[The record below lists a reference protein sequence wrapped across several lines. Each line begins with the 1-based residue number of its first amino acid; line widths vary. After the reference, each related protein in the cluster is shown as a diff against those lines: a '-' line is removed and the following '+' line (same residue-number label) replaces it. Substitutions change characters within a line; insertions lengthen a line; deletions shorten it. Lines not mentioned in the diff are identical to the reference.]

1 LADEEIRRASV
12 RVLRPA
18 ERERHEPGEGF
29 VGRERELAQ
38 LGVALDKIASSH
50 GRMFLV
56 SGEPGIGK
64 TRLADKFSAR
74 AQARGLRV
82 IWGRCWERAGSPAY
96 WPIIQIIR
104 AFAERPDFAQLT
116 EALGPGIEQVAAL
129 VPEIVRLPSV
139 HGERT
144 SSGPIDPEQA
154 RFRLFDAV
162 ATLFKSV
169 AQREPLII
177 VIDDLHDADLAA
189 LQMVCFLARALK
201 DSPVMM
207 LATHREAEVERSPEL
222 RTLFAELARES
233 DQLPLRGLSLLDA
246 AGLVRNRTGIVPDDR
261 FLAMLHQ
268 TTAGNPLFLGGV
280 VQTLIAEG
288 KLEQQRDL
296 TAADLKLPVNVRS
309 AIARQLG
316 GLSERTNSLLAA
328 ASALGVEFELA
339 PLERVAPVP
348 AAEILDCLDE
358 AVAAG
363 IAAAA
368 TESRGRY
375 RFTHVLIQSAIYDSL
390 RSSERNGL
398 HRRIADSL
406 EVLYASGIDSHLS
419 ELAHHYVEA
428 ISTGA
433 ADKAIDYS
441 IRAGEAANAVFAYK
455 QAISLWET
463 ALVIIDRH
471 GGDTEKRADLL
482 AQLGTLL
489 QNSDTRLGIEHLE
502 SAVKAYDE
510 LNLPEQAALV
520 RQRLGQILA
529 SPGERMDT
537 QRALLHLRN
546 AEAVLSKGQES
557 GPLAALYYGLAQV
570 ASNQCLAREAWAAFT
585 HAMEIAERVGAEG
598 AWCASA
604 TQVVL
609 SLHCF
614 GRMSEGREL
623 LARVWDRLP
632 LIKDGP
638 GLFGTAWA
646 GGGTGMVLWDFRVA
660 RAWCQKGVETPM
672 LAKYHHDLMRFQ
684 VGRAS
689 FQLGDL
695 RESHRHIMELEQSV
709 RDEYL
714 TEQFSAFEHCDWER
728 LRLIREADL
737 EQARRACGRSQEQP
751 YSHSLA
757 ACLRELG
764 EHASAEE
771 ILQLELG
778 RYGEEESQ
786 LQNEMLIRPELVL
799 NYVAMGNLEA
809 ARAHIL
815 RCAEIVSAGED
826 WRGLAGHYHRAV
838 AVWAA
843 AEGDAN
849 AGEYDFAA
857 AVNAFRRMSLA
868 WHEADTLQFW
878 GRALTSADRPEAAV
892 EKLDAA
898 IEIYRRIGAGERWI
912 ERVLGD
918 RARVVGAPK
927 TPSEKCDPCPKM
939 FRKQGDY
946 WAISFGAEEFSLKD
960 SKGLHYIARLLH
972 CPGER
977 VSAID
982 LAAIA
987 SEGDSGGHKKV
998 DLGDAGEV
1006 LDAKARADYKRRLD
1020 ELREEIERLRRMN
1033 DTVAAERAEGE
1044 YEALSQHLMA
1054 AAGLGGRTRRAVSHR
1069 ERARVAVTKSIKNA
1083 IESIRECNL
1092 QLGRHLANS
1101 IRTGHFCCYAP
1112 SDSTRWHF

>member
-1 LADEEIRRASV
+1 MAEEEIRRASI

-18 ERERHEPGEGF
+18 ERERDEAGEGF

-38 LGVALDKIASSH
+38 LGVALDKIASGH
-50 GRMFLV
+50 GRMFLI

-64 TRLADKFSAR
+64 TRLADEFSAR

-104 AFAERPDFAQLT
+104 LFAERPDFAQ
-116 EALGPGIEQVAAL
+116 ALGPGIEQIGAL
-129 VPEIVRLPSV
+129 VPEIVRPPSV

-144 SSGPIDPEQA
+144 SSGRIDPEQA

-162 ATLFKSV
+162 ATLFRSV

-177 VIDDLHDADLAA
+177 VIDDLHDADLAS

-201 DSPVMM
+201 DSPVML

-222 RTLFAELARES
+222 RALFAELVRES

-246 AGLVRNRTGIVPDDR
+246 AGLVRDRGGVVPDDR
-261 FLAMLHQ
+261 FLATLHQ
-268 TTAGNPLFLGGV
+268 MTGGNPLFLGGV
-280 VQTLIAEG
+280 VQMLVAEG

-296 TAADLKLPVNVRS
+296 RAADLKLPLNVRS
-309 AIARQLG
+309 AIAHQLS
-316 GLSERTNSLLAA
+316 GLSERTNWLLAA

-339 PLERVAPVP
+339 PLERVAGKP
-348 AAEILDCLDE
+348 AAEILDSLDE
-358 AVAAG
+358 AAAAG
-363 IAAAA
+363 IASAAR
-368 TESRGRY
+368 ESVGHY
-375 RFTHVLIQSAIYDSL
+375 RFTHALIQSAIYDSL
-390 RSSERNGL
+390 GSKERVEL

-406 EVLYASGIDSHLS
+406 EEFYASGIDSHLS

-433 ADKAIDYS
+433 AEKAIHYT
-441 IRAGEAANAVFAYK
+441 IRAGDAANAVFAYK
-455 QAISLWET
+455 EAISLWET
-463 ALVIIDRH
+463 ALVLMDRH
-471 GGDTEKRADLL
+471 GGDLEKRAELL
-482 AQLGTLL
+482 ARLGTLL
-489 QNSDTRLGIEHLE
+489 QTSDTRLGIEHLE

-520 RQRLGQILA
+520 RQRLGQTLA
-529 SPGERMDT
+529 SPGERIDT
-537 QRALLHLRN
+537 ERALLHLRN
-546 AEAVLSKGQES
+546 AEVVLSKGQES
-557 GPLAALYYGLAQV
+557 GPLAALYYGLGQV
-570 ASNQCLAREAWAAFT
+570 ASNRCLPRESLAAFT
-585 HAMEIAERVGAEG
+585 RAMEIAERVRSEG

-604 TQVVL
+604 TQVVVT
-609 SLHCF
+609 LHDL
-614 GRMSEGREL
+614 GRMSEGRDL

-660 RAWCQKGVETPM
+660 RAWCQKGVESPM
-672 LAKYHHDLMRFQ
+672 LAKYHHDLMRYQ
-684 VGRAS
+684 VGRAL
-689 FQLGDL
+689 FHLGDL
-695 RESHRHIMELEQSV
+695 REARRNFMELEQTV
-709 RDEYL
+709 RDEYF
-714 TEQFSAFEHCDWER
+714 TEEYSAYEHCDRDR
-728 LRLIREADL
+728 LRTILEAELD
-737 EQARRACGRSQEQP
+737 QARRTTRGSEQAYTHP
-751 YSHSLA
+751 LA
-757 ACLRELG
+757 QTLRELG
-764 EHASAEE
+764 QYAKADE
-771 ILQLELG
+771 ILQTQL
-778 RYGEEESQ
+778 RRFAEEESH
-786 LQNEMLIRPELVL
+786 LQNEMVTRPELVL
-799 NYVAMGNLEA
+799 NYVAMGNLEP
-809 ARAHIL
+809 ARAHVL
-815 RCAEIVSAGED
+815 RCAEIVAAGED
-826 WRGLAGHYHRAV
+826 WRGLAGHYHRAA
-838 AVWAA
+838 AVCAA

-849 AGEYDFAA
+849 EAEHHFAA
-857 AVNAFRRMSLA
+857 AVNAFRRVSLP
-868 WHEADTLQFW
+868 WHEADTFEFW
-878 GRALTSADRPEAAV
+878 GRALTTADHPEAAV

-898 IEIYRRIGAGERWI
+898 IQIYRRIGAGERWI
-912 ERVLGD
+912 ERVLDD

-927 TPSEKCDPCPKM
+927 TPSEKSDPCPRM

-946 WAISFGAEEFSLKD
+946 WAISFGGAEFSSKD

-987 SEGDSGGHKKV
+987 SEGDSGGHRTV

-1033 DTVAAERAEGE
+1033 DTVAAERAEAE
-1044 YEALSQHLMA
+1044 YEALSEHLMA
-1054 AAGLGGRTRRAVSHR
+1054 AAGLGGHTRRAVSHR

-1083 IESIRECNL
+1083 IESIRECNP

-1112 SDSTRWHF
+1112 SEATRWHF